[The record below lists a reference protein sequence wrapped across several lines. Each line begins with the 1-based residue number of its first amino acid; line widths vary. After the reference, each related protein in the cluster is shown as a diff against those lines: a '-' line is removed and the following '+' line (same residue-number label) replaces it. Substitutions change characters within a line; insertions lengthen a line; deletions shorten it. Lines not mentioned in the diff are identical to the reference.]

1 MKKLCLSIV
10 ATSVLLS
17 TLSTGLHSAK
27 AQVTPIEEK
36 TYIQG
41 NKISSQNIHDGTTYY
56 VKEEFTGDYSVETK
70 IYKNNTSTA
79 NSQKD
84 IVLMAKKKAK
94 SYNQEKHG
102 VVVIKLKNLL
112 SVH

>member
-36 TYIQG
+36 
-41 NKISSQNIHDGTTYY
+41 NL
-56 VKEEFTGDYSVETK
+56 YS
-70 IYKNNTSTA
+70 
-79 NSQKD
+79 
-84 IVLMAKKKAK
+84 
-94 SYNQEKHG
+94 G
-102 VVVIKLKNLL
+102 
-112 SVH
+112 

>member
-41 NKISSQNIHDGTTYY
+41 NKISSQNINDGTTYY

-70 IYKNNTSTA
+70 IYKNKITS
-79 NSQKD
+79 
-84 IVLMAKKKAK
+84 
-94 SYNQEKHG
+94 
-102 VVVIKLKNLL
+102 KNLTEKIYS
-112 SVH
+112 SVENDTLVQKMEW